1 METPD
6 WHLWSGWRPSRSWG
20 PGWASPGWRGKA
32 ASVTRSASPQ
42 TGAPP
47 PSSTWWGPRTPPS
60 GTGWRS
66 TSSGATTRGPG
77 SGEGRRGVGD
87 HSRTLQDTGDIQE
100 RRVLLHSARGGRR
113 CPPPLCGEGH
123 LVQSG
128 SDGADWHLVSVLSFW
143 LSDYRRQPIPSV
155 WSPVSA
161 CPRSLGISSQPQQK
175 HKYYNFSHI
184 WLEILSIK
192 YILVSRQNLF
202 FPFYISISF

>member
-1 METPD
+1 METD
-6 WHLWSGWRPSRSWG
+6 ISGQDGDRAGAEVQAG
-20 PGWASPGWRGKA
+20 PHQA
-32 ASVTRSASPQ
+32 
-42 TGAPP
+42 
-47 PSSTWWGPRTPPS
+47 
-60 GTGWRS
+60 
-66 TSSGATTRGPG
+66 
-77 SGEGRRGVGD
+77 GEGRRPVSRGRPHLRRELLLHLLHGEVLGLHRLAQAGGQRVLVPPPGGQAQVRGRSGAGD
-87 HSRTLQDTGDIQE
+87 HRRTLQDTGDIQE

-192 YILVSRQNLF
+192 YILVSRQN
-202 FPFYISISF
+202 